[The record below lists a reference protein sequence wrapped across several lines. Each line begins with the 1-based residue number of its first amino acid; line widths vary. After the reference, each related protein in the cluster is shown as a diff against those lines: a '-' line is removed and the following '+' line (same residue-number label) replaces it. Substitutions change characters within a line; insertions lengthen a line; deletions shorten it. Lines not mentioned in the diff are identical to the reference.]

1 MIGTKKQEFQLE
13 IRPLLITDYE
23 SVLNWSKD
31 DSFCSAN
38 GWEIN
43 RSPEELYTWWL
54 YCVNNSAVDFI
65 RMGIEYKEKLIGYI
79 DLACIKETTA
89 ELGIAIGESRL
100 WGKGLGVTSALW
112 MIDYASITLGITTF
126 HAETHKGNIRA
137 RKMLEKIGF
146 KEISRVGCEEYLG
159 RIEQLIQYQKKLKLK

>member
-1 MIGTKKQEFQLE
+1 MLGTNRDDFQFK

-31 DSFCSAN
+31 ESFCLAN

-43 RSPEELYTWWL
+43 KSPEELYTWWL
-54 YCVNNSAVDFI
+54 QCVNKSAVDFI
-65 RMGIEYKEKLIGYI
+65 RMGIAYNEKLIGYV
-79 DLACIKETTA
+79 DLSYTKEATA

-100 WGKGLGVTSALW
+100 WGKGIGVNSALW
-112 MIDYASITLGITTF
+112 MMDYASTTLGITTIN
-126 HAETHKGNIRA
+126 AETYKGNIRS

-146 KEISRVGCEEYLG
+146 KEISRVGCGEYLRRG
-159 RIEQLIQYQKKLKLK
+159 DQLIQYQKKLK